1 MLAALGREAD
11 LPKLIALRR
20 LQRLEQAARSRARPL
35 TQTKPPA
42 YRNYQRQ

>member
-20 LQRLEQAARSRARPL
+20 LQGLERTLGREL
-35 TQTKPPA
+35 GL
-42 YRNYQRQ
+42 